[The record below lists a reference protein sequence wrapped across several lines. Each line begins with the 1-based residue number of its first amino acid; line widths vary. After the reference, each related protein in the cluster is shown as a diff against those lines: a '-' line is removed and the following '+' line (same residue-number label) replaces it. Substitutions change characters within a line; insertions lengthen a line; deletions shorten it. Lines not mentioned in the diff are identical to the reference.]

1 MNTLK
6 PHSKMPQ
13 PPKIYNANLKV
24 PGEVMSFHIET
35 GKSEG
40 EGEDDE
46 EDTIHV
52 WTQPDKD
59 RQL

>member
-1 MNTLK
+1 
-6 PHSKMPQ
+6 
-13 PPKIYNANLKV
+13 
-24 PGEVMSFHIET
+24 MSFHIET

-59 RQL
+59 RQS

>member
-6 PHSKMPQ
+6 PHSKMPR

-40 EGEDDE
+40 KGEDDE
-46 EDTIHV
+46 EDTIV

-59 RQL
+59 RQS